1 MERSLRLSAKQKA
14 IILEHVLQC
23 FPEEACGLLGGYG
36 SIVKRIIPV
45 TNRLHSPVRFYM
57 EPSELLKALEALEE
71 EGLELVG
78 IFHSHPHGPSVPSET
93 DLREFAYPESLMV
106 IISPQGKDWQ
116 LRAFEIDIKHRT
128 FQEVDLVV
136 IEEE

>member
-14 IILEHVLQC
+14 IILEHVVHC
-23 FPEEACGLLGGYG
+23 VPEEACGLLGGCG

-57 EPSELLKALEALEE
+57 EPTELLKALEALEE

-78 IFHSHPHGPSVPSET
+78 IFHSHPHGPAVPSET
-93 DLREFAYPESLMV
+93 DLNEFAYPESLMV
-106 IISPQGKDWQ
+106 ILSPQGKDWQ
-116 LRAFEIDIKHRT
+116 LRAFEIDTEHHAFR
-128 FQEVDLVV
+128 EVDVV
-136 IEEE
+136 IEKE